1 MHVTTISIILQPYN
15 YTKTLLS
22 VAKNLLT
29 LTCQHL
35 SIPLSSTIY
44 KDWVYAVVKKVL
56 KKDGKTKQS
65 QLHHDW
71 IRFLRQNFPEFR
83 RVSCLPFF

>member
-1 MHVTTISIILQPYN
+1 MHVTTIPIILQPHN

-22 VAKNLLT
+22 VAKN
-29 LTCQHL
+29 
-35 SIPLSSTIY
+35 SF
-44 KDWVYAVVKKVL
+44 KDWVNASVKKVL

-83 RVSCLPFF
+83 RASCLPFFNRSICEKLCLFHVF